1 MYIKEF
7 NIDLIKKYLK
17 REIKLLI
24 ICLVVVIIIVGI
36 FMNDKRSQGELIS
49 DDLIIDNKTTEQ
61 EAVKDNNIIKVH
73 IDGCVQTPGIIELEK
88 GSRIADA
95 IDKVGGITSNA
106 SIKNVNLAYVLQDGE
121 KIHIPSVE
129 EENSNLEQIQ
139 VISSANGS
147 NESGKININKAT
159 LAELQKISGIGE
171 TTAKKIIE
179 YRNINGKFKKIEELK
194 QITGIGDKKY
204 DIIKE
209 EVTV

>member
-61 EAVKDNNIIKVH
+61 ETVKDNIIKVH
-73 IDGCVQTPGIIELEK
+73 IDGCVQFPGIIELVE

-139 VISSANGS
+139 VISSANTS
-147 NESGKININKAT
+147 SENGKININKAT

-171 TTAKKIIE
+171 STAKKIIE

>member
-1 MYIKEF
+1 
-7 NIDLIKKYLK
+7 
-17 REIKLLI
+17 
-24 ICLVVVIIIVGI
+24 
-36 FMNDKRSQGELIS
+36 MNDKRSQGELIS

-73 IDGCVQTPGIIELEK
+73 IDGGVQTPGIIELEK

-139 VISSANGS
+139 VISSANTS
-147 NESGKININKAT
+147 SENGKININKAT

-171 TTAKKIIE
+171 STAKKIIE

>member
-36 FMNDKRSQGELIS
+36 FMNNKRSRGELII
-49 DDLIIDNKTTEQ
+49 DDLIIDNQTTEQ
-61 EAVKDNNIIKVH
+61 ETVKDNIIKVH
-73 IDGCVQTPGIIELEK
+73 IDGCVQSPGIIELVE

-129 EENSNLEQIQ
+129 EENTSPEQIK

-171 TTAKKIIE
+171 STAKKIIE

>member
-24 ICLVVVIIIVGI
+24 ICLVVVIIIVGF
-36 FMNDKRSQGELIS
+36 FMNDKKSQGELIS
-49 DDLIIDNKTTEQ
+49 DDLIIDNKITEQ
-61 EAVKDNNIIKVH
+61 ETVKDNNIIKVH
-73 IDGCVQTPGIIELEK
+73 IDGCVQSPGMIELAE

-95 IDKVGGITSNA
+95 IDKVGGMTSNA
-106 SIKNVNLAYVLQDGE
+106 STKNVNLAYVLQDGE

-139 VISSANGS
+139 VISSANTS
-147 NESGKININKAT
+147 SKNSKININKAT

-171 TTAKKIIE
+171 STAKKIIE

>member
-36 FMNDKRSQGELIS
+36 FMNNKRSQGELIS
-49 DDLIIDNKTTEQ
+49 DDLIVDNKTTEQ
-61 EAVKDNNIIKVH
+61 ETVKDNIIKVH

-139 VISSANGS
+139 VISSANTS
-147 NESGKININKAT
+147 SENGKININKAT

-171 TTAKKIIE
+171 STAKKIIE

>member
-61 EAVKDNNIIKVH
+61 ETVKDNIIKVH
-73 IDGCVQTPGIIELEK
+73 IDGCVKSPGIIELAE

-129 EENSNLEQIQ
+129 EENTSPEQIQ

-171 TTAKKIIE
+171 STAKKIIE
-179 YRNINGKFKKIEELK
+179 YRNINGEFKKIEELK

>member
-1 MYIKEF
+1 
-7 NIDLIKKYLK
+7 
-17 REIKLLI
+17 
-24 ICLVVVIIIVGI
+24 
-36 FMNDKRSQGELIS
+36 MNDKRSQGELIS

-139 VISSANGS
+139 VISSANTS
-147 NESGKININKAT
+147 SENGKININKAT

-171 TTAKKIIE
+171 STAKKIIE

>member
-61 EAVKDNNIIKVH
+61 ETVKDNIIKVH
-73 IDGCVQTPGIIELEK
+73 IDGCVQFPGIIELAE

-139 VISSANGS
+139 VISSANTS
-147 NESGKININKAT
+147 SENGKININKAT

-171 TTAKKIIE
+171 STAKKIIE